1 MNLDDLDVEPAFDP
15 GSPLAYLE
23 KAAAAEEADRTR
35 LAVAAVRSMIA
46 AGADA
51 GVLAV
56 ARDFVKRKRIM
67 AAASFDKLEREAQV
81 AAGEDKSGPDRKSA
95 STELTEIACARYEFG
110 LGDGGETFAV
120 PKDGPRVALMLRGG
134 KTSLRGQLA
143 RDYYV
148 RTGRAAGQQALADA
162 LMVVDGI
169 AQDQDESRLYLRAGQ
184 LGGTLWLDLGD
195 QAGRAVRITP
205 SGWTIEGAA
214 PVLFKRTAL
223 NGPLPDPVHGGDL
236 AKLWRWLNV
245 ATEDQPLLAA
255 WLVAVLF
262 PDLPHPVLGIFG
274 EQGTGKTTAARVLAL
289 LLDPGPVPVRKPPRD
304 ADAWV
309 TAASGSWMVALDN
322 LSEIQP
328 WLSDSLCRAVTGDGD
343 VRRKLYTDGEL
354 AVFTYRRCVILNGI
368 DTGAMQ
374 ADLADRMLPVDLAV
388 IDARCRLT
396 EDDLWPAWREAHPA
410 ILGAL
415 LDLAAAVL
423 ARLPSVQLASKP
435 RMADFAKI
443 AAAVDAILGTAG
455 LGRYTNRGAEL
466 AADGLSG
473 DSFAVRMQAVIT
485 ATCPFDGTS
494 AQLQELLR
502 PPGEDRLPRD
512 WPKDSR
518 AASTRVH
525 RLAPAFRKLGWTF
538 TEGRD
543 GHSKLLRWQ
552 ISPPRHPEMSGDDH
566 RSSPQPPLPGGD
578 AVMSGD
584 TDGPSQD
591 AGQEKKP
598 PPACPR
604 HQTRFGPHRDCPE
617 CRALAAEA
625 AQ

>member
-1 MNLDDLDVEPAFDP
+1 M
-15 GSPLAYLE
+15 
-23 KAAAAEEADRTR
+23 
-35 LAVAAVRSMIA
+35 
-46 AGADA
+46 
-51 GVLAV
+51 
-56 ARDFVKRKRIM
+56 
-67 AAASFDKLEREAQV
+67 
-81 AAGEDKSGPDRKSA
+81 
-95 STELTEIACARYEFG
+95 
-110 LGDGGETFAV
+110 
-120 PKDGPRVALMLRGG
+120 ALMLRGG

-205 SGWTIEGAA
+205 AGWTIEDAA

-236 AKLWRWLNV
+236 AELWRWLNV
-245 ATEDQPLLAA
+245 AEADRPLLAA

-274 EQGTGKTTAARVLAL
+274 EQGTGKTTAAKVLAS

-304 ADAWV
+304 ADSWV
-309 TAASGSWMVALDN
+309 TAASGSWLVALDN

-354 AVFTYRRCVILNGI
+354 AVFSYRRCVILNGI

-388 IDARCRLT
+388 IDARSRLT
-396 EDDLWPAWREAHPA
+396 EDELWPAWREAHPV

-455 LGRYTNRGAEL
+455 LARYTNRGAEL

-473 DSFAVRMQAVIT
+473 DSFAVQMQ
-485 ATCPFDGTS
+485 
-494 AQLQELLR
+494 
-502 PPGEDRLPRD
+502 DRHHRAN
-512 WPKDSR
+512 SR
-518 AASTRVH
+518 SKAR
-525 RLAPAFRKLGWTF
+525 R
-538 TEGRD
+538 
-543 GHSKLLRWQ
+543 HSSW
-552 ISPPRHPEMSGDDH
+552 S
-566 RSSPQPPLPGGD
+566 
-578 AVMSGD
+578 
-584 TDGPSQD
+584 
-591 AGQEKKP
+591 
-598 PPACPR
+598 
-604 HQTRFGPHRDCPE
+604 
-617 CRALAAEA
+617 
-625 AQ
+625 

>member
-1 MNLDDLDVEPAFDP
+1 
-15 GSPLAYLE
+15 
-23 KAAAAEEADRTR
+23 
-35 LAVAAVRSMIA
+35 
-46 AGADA
+46 
-51 GVLAV
+51 
-56 ARDFVKRKRIM
+56 M
-67 AAASFDKLEREAQV
+67 AREAQGG
-81 AAGEDKSGPDRKSA
+81 AGEDKSGPDRKSA
-95 STELTEIACARYEFG
+95 STELAEIACERYEFG

-143 RDYYV
+143 RDYYA

-184 LGGTLWLDLGD
+184 LGGVLWLDLGD

-205 SGWTIEGAA
+205 AGWAIEDAA

-236 AKLWRWLNV
+236 AELWRWLNV
-245 ATEDQPLLAA
+245 AEADRPLLAA

-274 EQGTGKTTAARVLAL
+274 EQGTGKTTAAKVLAS

-304 ADAWV
+304 ADSWV
-309 TAASGSWMVALDN
+309 TAASGSWLVALDN

-354 AVFTYRRCVILNGI
+354 AVFSYRRCVILNGI

-388 IDARCRLT
+388 IDARSRLT
-396 EDDLWPAWREAHPA
+396 EDELWPAWREAHPA

-455 LGRYTNRGAEL
+455 LAPVHEPRRRAGRRWPIGRL
-466 AADGLSG
+466 
-473 DSFAVRMQAVIT
+473 VR
-485 ATCPFDGTS
+485 
-494 AQLQELLR
+494 R
-502 PPGEDRLPRD
+502 P
-512 WPKDSR
+512 
-518 AASTRVH
+518 
-525 RLAPAFRKLGWTF
+525 
-538 TEGRD
+538 
-543 GHSKLLRWQ
+543 
-552 ISPPRHPEMSGDDH
+552 
-566 RSSPQPPLPGGD
+566 
-578 AVMSGD
+578 
-584 TDGPSQD
+584 D
-591 AGQEKKP
+591 AG
-598 PPACPR
+598 R
-604 HQTRFGPHRDCPE
+604 HHGRQPVRRHVG
-617 CRALAAEA
+617 AAPGTTQA
-625 AQ
+625 AR